1 MHSIR
6 WFQQIINVNKMKYS
20 YEYFKMVCCLGLTFW
35 HVSSKY
41 RTYSASSASLCAT
54 LDKDL
59 EALLWCVCVNI
70 DFSALW
76 EGLGLICC
84 WGTSHEVCKGPE
96 DLPSSA
102 RHRCLSPPT
111 HTTNTHAH
119 TDELLKNLSSL
130 GRETYMPEA
139 QILKLLHSHI
149 SYSTQ
154 SNHIQYSYKTFK
166 VYNNI
171 KNANCYHKRYK
182 VKWERMQISS
192 RC

>member
-1 MHSIR
+1 MC
-6 WFQQIINVNKMKYS
+6 YS
-20 YEYFKMVCCLGLTFW
+20 GQRFGG
-35 HVSSKY
+35 
-41 RTYSASSASLCAT
+41 ASLV
-54 LDKDL
+54 
-59 EALLWCVCVNI
+59 CVCVNI

-171 KNANCYHKRYK
+171 KNGNCYHKRYK
-182 VKWERMQISS
+182 VRTYANLKQMLGCVVTKACGCQGALGGFSALLGCSGWLFIDPFQNSQP
-192 RC
+192 